1 MSLISCSECKK
12 EVSNKANVC
21 PHCGNPLN
29 GNEPIEIELTNKRW
43 KWFKLFGWLLFILGL
58 YMSLGFAH
66 AGGFSNPMVGL
77 GIFVAFVGFVFLL
90 IAKFGSWWTNR

>member
-1 MSLISCSECKK
+1 
-12 EVSNKANVC
+12 
-21 PHCGNPLN
+21 
-29 GNEPIEIELTNKRW
+29 
-43 KWFKLFGWLLFILGL
+43 
-58 YMSLGFAH
+58 MSLGFAH